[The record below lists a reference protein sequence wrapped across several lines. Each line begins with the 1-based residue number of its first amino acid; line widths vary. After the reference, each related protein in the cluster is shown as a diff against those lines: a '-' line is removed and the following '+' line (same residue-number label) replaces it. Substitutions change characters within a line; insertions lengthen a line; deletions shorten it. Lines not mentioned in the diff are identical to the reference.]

1 MTQLDLFDLDNSNRN
16 FEDFSHENGFT
27 YWFAADLMEFL
38 GYENWSSFNK
48 SINKAMTTCNSLNIP
63 ILDNFIQEYREVD
76 GKQHMDFRLS
86 RFACYLT
93 VMNSDPKKPA
103 VAKAQAY
110 FATLAGAVHNFIE
123 ESNKVERIVIREE
136 ISERESSLHGVVAT
150 SGIINYAYFQNAGYR
165 GMYNKN
171 IRDLKLLRKIN
182 DHKSLLD
189 YMGKDELAANL
200 FRITQTELK
209 IKNDNIHGQTPLE
222 AAAHAVGKKVRET
235 MMEISNVPP
244 ERLPVHD
251 EIKEVKKQLKSRSK
265 KFKQIDTD
273 KKKEIDSHE

>member
-1 MTQLDLFDLDNSNRN
+1 MLRDERSEMCPIKPGT
-16 FEDFSHENGFT
+16 T
-27 YWFAADLMEFL
+27 AKP
-38 GYENWSSFNK
+38 SSAIK
-48 SINKAMTTCNSLNIP
+48 RHL
-63 ILDNFIQEYREVD
+63 
-76 GKQHMDFRLS
+76 
-86 RFACYLT
+86 
-93 VMNSDPKKPA
+93 
-103 VAKAQAY
+103 AKA
-110 FATLAGAVHNFIE
+110 TDVSTPL
-123 ESNKVERIVIREE
+123 KRPTMVI
-136 ISERESSLHGVVAT
+136 
-150 SGIINYAYFQNAGYR
+150 NAGYR

-171 IRDLKLLRKIN
+171 IRDLKLLRKIKDN
-182 DHKSLLD
+182 KSLLD

-273 KKKEIDSHE
+273 KKKEIDQHE